1 VADRVRGVGW
11 REVLF
16 VGAVA
21 VAAVLGAQVISTLVP
36 EIGDLFRQ
44 TPVIVVGLLAG
55 TGFVLWRMAARRPP
69 ES

>member
-1 VADRVRGVGW
+1 M
-11 REVLF
+11 
-16 VGAVA
+16 GAIA

-36 EIGDLFRQ
+36 VIGDLFRQ
-44 TPVIVVGLLAG
+44 TPVIVVGLVVG